1 MIIFM
6 QDKIR
11 DATEDE
17 KVYVRT
23 LAQYAIDKTIETDGV
38 SFYWAEPGSKA
49 RYSTQYPKKGGE

>member
-1 MIIFM
+1 M